1 LFGGLKY
8 QRTTIYVESSQVIQ
22 SYTRSKNEITALTR
36 IHIYEIKTR
45 QESKTRKSFQTSRS
59 RSIAGGHLYLTCRYI
74 TWPAWYLISEFVIE
88 KKNHNTHDLISHEQL
103 AFLINWRI
111 EELIPGLLLGIEE
124 ASDTFD
130 LESNERFIWEVK
142 KNTINTRNTIVV
154 LEIPF
159 FNMVLLHRWSLP
171 VRRL

>member
-1 LFGGLKY
+1 MKLKLDKN
-8 QRTTIYVESSQVIQ
+8 IQ
-22 SYTRSKNEITALTR
+22 KQENRSKLAR
-36 IHIYEIKTR
+36 W
-45 QESKTRKSFQTSRS
+45 
-59 RSIAGGHLYLTCRYI
+59 RSIAGGQLYLTCRYI

-88 KKNHNTHDLISHEQL
+88 KKNHNTHDLITHEKL
-103 AFLINWRI
+103 VFLINWRI

-142 KNTINTRNTIVV
+142 NNTINTRNTIVV